1 MAVLV
6 QRRRL
11 LLVRRR
17 NPPDAGLWGCPGG
30 KIEGGETIKQA
41 AARELQEETGLLAR
55 PLQLLMPFEV
65 IRRDAEGQLLGHFI
79 LLPVLCQ
86 WLSGTPT
93 AASDALDAAWFEI
106 DGLAQ
111 RRSSLSEHVPALAQE
126 ALAQEALAHEVPV
139 QEWPGRGKPLR

>member
-1 MAVLV
+1 MAAALAVTV

-30 KIEGGETIKQA
+30 KIEAGESVMQA
-41 AARELQEETGLLAR
+41 AARELREETGVLAQPR
-55 PLQLLMPFEV
+55 QLLTPIEL
-65 IRRDAEGQLLGHFI
+65 IRRDADGQLLGHFI

-86 WLSGTPT
+86 WLSGTPI
-93 AASDALDAAWFEI
+93 AASDALEAAWFEI

-111 RRSSLSEHVPALAQE
+111 RRSSLSEQVPALAQQALGRE
-126 ALAQEALAHEVPV
+126 ALDPAGAGPGAALS
-139 QEWPGRGKPLR
+139 

>member
-1 MAVLV
+1 MTV
-6 QRRRL
+6 RERRL

-30 KIEGGETIKQA
+30 KIEAGETIEDA
-41 AARELQEETGLLAR
+41 AMRELREETGILAR
-55 PLQLLMPFEV
+55 PLQLLTAFEV
-65 IRRDAEGQLLGHFI
+65 IRRDEEGQLVGHFI

-93 AASDALDAAWFEI
+93 AASDALDAAWFEV

-111 RRSSLSEHVPALAQE
+111 RRSSLSEHVPALAHE
-126 ALAQEALAHEVPV
+126 ALA
-139 QEWPGRGKPLR
+139 RSDRLR